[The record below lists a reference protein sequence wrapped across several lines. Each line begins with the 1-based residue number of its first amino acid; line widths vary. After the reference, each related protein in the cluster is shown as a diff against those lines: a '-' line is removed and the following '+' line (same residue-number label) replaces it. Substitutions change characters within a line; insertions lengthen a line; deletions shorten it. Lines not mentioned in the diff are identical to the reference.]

1 MAVLLDEFYLAP
13 WYKFRDLEFIKTI
26 TESLQ
31 TLRRLELSIMV
42 SFEEYPD
49 PLGGICDWLEAI
61 SGRNK
66 LESIEIYFYV
76 TPSDYELND
85 TWHRL
90 EEVLIKSGWPDLKCI
105 SITVASS
112 DESGTVT
119 FERAPSLDTQ
129 YGCR

>member
-1 MAVLLDEFYLAP
+1 
-13 WYKFRDLEFIKTI
+13 
-26 TESLQ
+26 
-31 TLRRLELSIMV
+31 MV

-90 EEVLIKSGWPDLKCI
+90 EEVLIKSGWPELKCI
-105 SITVASS
+105 SISVASS

-129 YGCR
+129 LPPFIKSKPLDFQLDF